1 MFLYPL
7 KTEQKK
13 LFLGLAKQ
21 AAMANAVLE
30 ESEKHLLAAYADEM
44 GIAPEE
50 ASDLSLDALCGK
62 LKELSSAKELNQMT
76 FEIIGMLLSDSE
88 FDSDEQ
94 LFLTVVTTA
103 FEISEQTVDE
113 MRQCVHDYTALIK
126 RINKVMFGGING
138 PKE

>member
-1 MFLYPL
+1 MFLRPL

-44 GIAPEE
+44 GIALTE
-50 ASDLSLDALCGK
+50 ASDLPLNALCRE
-62 LKELSSAKELNQMT
+62 LKELSSAKELNQIT

-94 LFLTVVTTA
+94 AFLTTATTA
-103 FEISEQTVDE
+103 FGISEQAVNE
-113 MRQCVHDYTALIK
+113 MKQCVRDYTALVK
-126 RINKVMFGGING
+126 RINRLMFG
-138 PKE
+138 